1 MQKRNKVLAGVLTGA
16 LVLSAGPMAL
26 AATANYNDSSV
37 TGSSA
42 AWQDWVKEWETVAA
56 DYTKVSLTPGA
67 DETQLN
73 FAWYSKTE
81 SGKAATPVVHFGT
94 DKDHLTAFT
103 GKAAQVDDSLTDGV
117 AYDYNHVTVTG
128 LEANTTYYYTVEKN
142 GVQSEVQEYKTGSFD
157 SVKMLYVGDP
167 QIGASKGQPQNGEAL
182 TAGSG
187 AANTAARND
196 AFAWNRTLE
205 IATAQNPGV
214 NFIISAGDQVNKT
227 GQAKEEEYA
236 GYLSPAVLAG
246 LPVATTIGNHD
257 SLNPDY
263 TYHFNN
269 PNATENGKTLTA
281 FTGKAAQV
289 DDSLTDGVAYDYNH
303 VTVTGLEANTTY
315 YYTVE
320 KNGVQ
325 SEVQEYKTGSFD
337 SVKMLYVGDPQIGA
351 SKGQPQNGEALT
363 AGSGAANT
371 AARNDAFA
379 WNRTLEIATAQNPG
393 VNFIISAGDQ
403 VNKTGQAKE
412 EEYAGYLSPAVLA
425 GLPVAT
431 TIGNHDSL
439 NPDYT
444 YHFNNPNAT
453 ENGKTQAG
461 GDYYYSYG
469 AGLFIVLN
477 TNNYNVAEHEKTIQ
491 EAIASAP
498 DAAWRVVTIHQDIY
512 GTGLDHSDTDGMI
525 LRTQLTPIFDKYD
538 IDVVLQGHDHTY
550 SRSKLLY
557 GDGQTHGTYEFRL
570 NADGSDYD
578 WDNAFNTQTDEKI
591 PLYPEEGDTAGTA
604 LHNAFQAD
612 NGCYT
617 IEDTT
622 GNTVV
627 NPKGTLYMTAN
638 SASGS
643 KFYELI
649 PTQQD
654 YIAERSQNWLPSYSV
669 IDMDS
674 DSFSITTYQITA
686 EGKVEAIDDTFT
698 IEKTAA
704 PSSINTLEAGGVT
717 YYRLRDVAAAVSGQD
732 NQFNVSWDNGVV
744 ITTGAAYADAV
755 PAGAPASGSAV
766 TLTLTVDGKS
776 VTTPAVLANGN
787 YYLPASFYG
796 TLGVTPAA

>member
-37 TGSSA
+37 TGGSA
-42 AWQDWVKEWETVAA
+42 AWQDWVKEWETVAT

-103 GKAAQVDDSLTDGV
+103 GKAAQVDNSLTDGV

-167 QIGASKGQPQNGEAL
+167 QIGE
-182 TAGSG
+182 
-187 AANTAARND
+187 
-196 AFAWNRTLE
+196 
-205 IATAQNPGV
+205 
-214 NFIISAGDQVNKT
+214 
-227 GQAKEEEYA
+227 
-236 GYLSPAVLAG
+236 VLA
-246 LPVATTIGNHD
+246 
-257 SLNPDY
+257 
-263 TYHFNN
+263 
-269 PNATENGKTLTA
+269 
-281 FTGKAAQV
+281 
-289 DDSLTDGVAYDYNH
+289 
-303 VTVTGLEANTTY
+303 
-315 YYTVE
+315 
-320 KNGVQ
+320 
-325 SEVQEYKTGSFD
+325 
-337 SVKMLYVGDPQIGA
+337 A
-351 SKGQPQNGEALT
+351 S
-363 AGSGAANT
+363 SGAANT

-461 GDYYYSYG
+461 GDCFVAYG
-469 AGLFIVLN
+469 SGLFIVLN

-591 PLYPEEGDTAGTA
+591 PLYPEEGDTASTA
-604 LHNAFQAD
+604 LHDAFQAD

-698 IEKTAA
+698 IQKTDGAA
-704 PSSINTLEAGGVT
+704 TLTEGGET

-755 PAGAPASGSAV
+755 PAGTPASGSAV

-776 VTTPAVLANGN
+776 VTTPAVLANGS

>member
-37 TGSSA
+37 TGGSA

-94 DKDHLTAFT
+94 DKDH
-103 GKAAQVDDSLTDGV
+103 
-117 AYDYNHVTVTG
+117 
-128 LEANTTYYYTVEKN
+128 
-142 GVQSEVQEYKTGSFD
+142 
-157 SVKMLYVGDP
+157 
-167 QIGASKGQPQNGEAL
+167 
-182 TAGSG
+182 
-187 AANTAARND
+187 
-196 AFAWNRTLE
+196 
-205 IATAQNPGV
+205 
-214 NFIISAGDQVNKT
+214 
-227 GQAKEEEYA
+227 
-236 GYLSPAVLAG
+236 
-246 LPVATTIGNHD
+246 
-257 SLNPDY
+257 
-263 TYHFNN
+263 
-269 PNATENGKTLTA
+269 LTA

-591 PLYPEEGDTAGTA
+591 PLYPEEGDTASTA
-604 LHNAFQAD
+604 LHDAFQAD

-698 IEKTAA
+698 IQKTDGAA
-704 PSSINTLEAGGVT
+704 TLTEGGET

-755 PAGAPASGSAV
+755 PAGTPASGSAV

-776 VTTPAVLANGN
+776 VTTPAVLANGS

-796 TLGVTPAA
+796 TLGVPPAA